1 MEEFS
6 LKKLKTLVE
15 SRNADSIKE
24 YMEKHNLV
32 VKDGKIVPEDKTYY
46 KKRHVFW
53 DQRQHARKILLNSLY
68 GSILNEACR
77 FFDQRVGQSVTL
89 SGRSIVRHM
98 NSKINEI
105 ITGQYTIDGD
115 GIIYIDTDSAYFSIE
130 KMLEKTNTTLPRDEI
145 IKLYDNIGDITNE
158 SFPEFMDKTFNTG
171 LESGAII
178 AAGREIVGSRGLFIK
193 KKKYAI
199 LVYDKEGIRYDKDGK
214 PGKLKAMGLDLKRA
228 DTPKIMQDFLEE
240 ILIDLL
246 TDHQQEEIFEKI
258 KKFRGEFHNIPSWEK
273 GTPKKVNSLTEY
285 SRKLS
290 VDESLIFSVKQSVDN
305 KKIVVPGHVRAS
317 LNWNTLRT
325 LHQDRYSMEITDGTR
340 IIVCKLKKNDLKMT
354 SIAYPVDEFN
364 LPKWFK
370 ELPFDDEEME
380 KTIIDMK
387 LDNLLSV
394 LNWDMRD
401 SKIDTTF
408 NDLFDF

>member
-6 LKKLKTLVE
+6 IKKLKTLVE
-15 SRNADSIKE
+15 SRDIDSIKE
-24 YMEKHNLV
+24 YMNKHNLV
-32 VKDGKIVPEDKTYY
+32 VKDGKIVPEDKSYY

-115 GIIYIDTDSAYFSIE
+115 GIIYIDTDSSYFSIE

-158 SFPEFMDKTFNTG
+158 SFPEFMNKTFNTG
-171 LESGAII
+171 LENGAII

-214 PGKLKAMGLDLKRA
+214 PGKLKAMGLDLKRS

-246 TDHQQEEIFEKI
+246 TDHKKEEIFEKI
-258 KKFRGEFHNIPSWEK
+258 KNFRVEFHNIPAWEK

-290 VDESLIFSVKQSVDN
+290 VDDSLIFSVKQSVNN
-305 KKIVVPGHVRAS
+305 KKIAVPGHVRAS
-317 LNWNTLRT
+317 LNWNTLRSM
-325 LHQDRYSMEITDGTR
+325 HQDRYSMEITDGTR

-354 SIAYPVDEFN
+354 SIAYPVDEIN
-364 LPKWFK
+364 LPQWFK
-370 ELPFDDEEME
+370 DLPFDDEEME

-387 LDNLLSV
+387 LDNLLGV